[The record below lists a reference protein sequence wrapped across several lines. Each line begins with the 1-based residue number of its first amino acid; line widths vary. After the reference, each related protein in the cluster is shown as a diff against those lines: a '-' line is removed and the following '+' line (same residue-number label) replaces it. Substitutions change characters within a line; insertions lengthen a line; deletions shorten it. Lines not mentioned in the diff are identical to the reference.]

1 MEDIVSEVTAQAL
14 NQLADRSVE
23 QARQEFE
30 RAMEED
36 TNALPINAFGGTLSP
51 VGSAGE
57 LHYICT
63 LLRDHRAELS
73 VDELIDRDNLVYNVQ
88 INEENG
94 QHHDYWVNDYW
105 HNQLLIAAGVMDE
118 VMPEEAQLSPE
129 EEAMLAAAL
138 ESEHQE
144 IPVNSQ
150 TITVDETTSRFSGAI
165 WYEEIQKQTVTLAG
179 VGGIGSYVGFLLG
192 RLKPQRL
199 IIYDPDRV
207 ETVNM
212 SGQLYSQTDVG
223 DYKNVALANMV
234 RNYANYNNIVALN
247 DRFEANPEATDIMIC
262 GFDNMT
268 ARRTFYEEWKQKVLS
283 YPAGSDNRKKCL
295 FIDGRLAAEEF
306 QVLSIQGDDE
316 RAMVEYEDKW
326 LFSDA
331 EAEETICSYKQT
343 TFMANMIASV
353 MVNVFVNFVANQCGP
368 IIDRDVPF
376 FISYDASTMFTKVEM

>member
-118 VMPEEAQLSPE
+118 
-129 EEAMLAAAL
+129 EAMLAAAL

-150 TITVDETTSRFSGAI
+150 TIAVDETTSRFSGAI

-179 VGGIGSYVGFLLG
+179 VGGIGRFGN
-192 RLKPQRL
+192 L
-199 IIYDPDRV
+199 I
-207 ETVNM
+207 
-212 SGQLYSQTDVG
+212 
-223 DYKNVALANMV
+223 
-234 RNYANYNNIVALN
+234 
-247 DRFEANPEATDIMIC
+247 
-262 GFDNMT
+262 
-268 ARRTFYEEWKQKVLS
+268 
-283 YPAGSDNRKKCL
+283 
-295 FIDGRLAAEEF
+295 
-306 QVLSIQGDDE
+306 
-316 RAMVEYEDKW
+316 
-326 LFSDA
+326 
-331 EAEETICSYKQT
+331 
-343 TFMANMIASV
+343 
-353 MVNVFVNFVANQCGP
+353 NF
-368 IIDRDVPF
+368 
-376 FISYDASTMFTKVEM
+376 